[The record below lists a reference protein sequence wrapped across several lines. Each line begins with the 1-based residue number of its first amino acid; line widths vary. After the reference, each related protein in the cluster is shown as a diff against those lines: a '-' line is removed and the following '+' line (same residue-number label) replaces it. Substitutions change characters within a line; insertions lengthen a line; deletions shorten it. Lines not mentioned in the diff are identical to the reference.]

1 MGGAM
6 IRLLFCRGAELVGT
20 RVSLMLVVLSRP
32 GGGAM
37 THPLTL
43 NFLQGVRAFIGVS
56 SMSVM
61 QSV

>member
-1 MGGAM
+1 
-6 IRLLFCRGAELVGT
+6 
-20 RVSLMLVVLSRP
+20 MLVVLSRP